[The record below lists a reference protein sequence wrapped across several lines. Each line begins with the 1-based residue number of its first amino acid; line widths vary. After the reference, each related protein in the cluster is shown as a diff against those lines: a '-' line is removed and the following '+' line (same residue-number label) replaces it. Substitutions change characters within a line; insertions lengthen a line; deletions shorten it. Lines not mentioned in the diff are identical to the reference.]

1 MGSAVQQRPHEV
13 LDACHREMLL
23 HLGEL
28 SALASRLGESG
39 LDATA
44 RATAGQIEAFFSAT
58 ARDHHALE
66 ERSVFPPLLAQGKP
80 EVVAAVRTLQQDHG
94 WIEENWIELSPQL
107 AAIADGQTGFD
118 PDEFAHAVEVFVE
131 LCQRH
136 IALEES
142 LIYPQSRE
150 LWARG
155 RGA

>member
-1 MGSAVQQRPHEV
+1 MGSAVQQGPHEV

-23 HLGEL
+23 HLDEL
-28 SALASRLGESG
+28 SALSGRIAESG
-39 LDATA
+39 ADAAA

-107 AAIADGQTGFD
+107 ATIADGQTGFD
-118 PDEFAHAVEVFVE
+118 PDEFTHAVEVFVE

-142 LIYPQSRE
+142 LIYPQSRR
-150 LWARG
+150 LWAQG